1 MNNSE
6 NADNEIDPCEEN
18 MAEDFFKEKIE
29 NVSKKLCC
37 DIFAYF
43 GPIQEPYDRHFIE
56 KISAKPKEKHTIL
69 ILATYGGSADAAF
82 RIARAFQKRA
92 EDTGG
97 HFFVFIPDYCKSAG
111 TLICIGA
118 NQLIMG
124 KNGELGPLDV
134 QLSNK
139 DDLAGFSS
147 GLTPIQTLA
156 SLRDESF
163 RMFEQQFLDIYY
175 RAGQRISTKMAME
188 ISSKMTTGLFGNLYS
203 QIDPLLLG
211 ETYRSM
217 SVGLQYGEILLSWS
231 GNLGL
236 DSLKKIVF
244 EYPSHSFVIDY
255 TEAEKL
261 FSKVLPPT
269 DDLEIIAKLLEPTM
283 RNGLRS
289 EDPIFFPLTYDTPTS
304 DDQKNEHVHP
314 KNVLRQKISEN
325 SNAKDTTEEFS
336 GNGDNEKCGDGI
348 ATVSICPS
356 DATGKINKKSYKTT

>member
-1 MNNSE
+1 MIS
-6 NADNEIDPCEEN
+6 NEKNTSDAPDPCN
-18 MAEDFFKEKIE
+18 EDLDEIVFQEKIQSI
-29 NVSKKLCC
+29 SKKLCC

-43 GPIQEPYDRHFIE
+43 GPIQEPYDRIFIE
-56 KISAKPKEKHTIL
+56 QIDTEPKEKHTIL

-82 RIARAFQKRA
+82 RIARAFQKRSKKA
-92 EDTGG
+92 GG

-118 NQLIMG
+118 NALIMG
-124 KNGELGPLDV
+124 NNGELGPLDV

-147 GLTPIQTLA
+147 GLTPMQTLA

-175 RAGQRISTKMAME
+175 KAGQRISTKMAME
-188 ISSKMTTGLFGNLYS
+188 ISSKITTGLFGNLYS

-217 SVGLQYGEILLSWS
+217 SVGLQYGEILSSWS
-231 GNLGL
+231 ENLAA

-255 TEAEKL
+255 IEAEKL
-261 FSKVLPPT
+261 FKKVLPPT
-269 DDLEIIAKLLEPTM
+269 DELEVIATLME
-283 RNGLRS
+283 NGIREGLNS
-289 EDPIFFPLTYDTPTS
+289 ETPIFFTLTQGRIIGQDEV
-304 DDQKNEHVHP
+304 DDIQGENISTLKT
-314 KNVLRQKISEN
+314 SEN
-325 SNAKDTTEEFS
+325 SHDKNNIEELS
-336 GNGDNEKCGDGI
+336 DNGDNEKCGNI
-348 ATVSICPS
+348 LSSVSICTP
-356 DATGKINKKSYKTT
+356 DTEGENLTKNG